1 MSLDS
6 MQAPVS
12 LPPMATPVDATLF
25 KDALIVL
32 GAAAVVVPVF
42 HSLKLSPVLGYIL
55 IGMLVG
61 PFGLGALSPDIP
73 WLSYVTIDNKDD
85 LAPVA
90 EFGVVLLL
98 FMIGLELSFERLK
111 LMRRLVFGL
120 GAAQVAISAA
130 AISALAHLLIADW
143 PAAIVIGLALAMS
156 STAVVTQVLAE
167 RQQLS
172 TMWGRATFS
181 TLLFQ
186 DIAVV
191 PILFAIGVLGARAE
205 GPLLTEFAL
214 AVAQAAAAVVA
225 VFVVGR
231 LVLRPLFRRVAGT
244 QSPELFMAACLLVIV
259 GVSLVMASAGLSMAM
274 GALIAGVLLAET
286 EYRRQIEVMIEPFKG
301 LLVGVFLLSIG
312 MNVDLARIVADP
324 LAVALASV
332 GLVALKTLIVAG
344 LGLALGLNLA
354 IGVRSGLVLGAGSE
368 FSFVI
373 AALAASHGLID
384 AATMSFALIVVALTM
399 AAIPL
404 LNTLGERLE
413 TQLAPPEPHPAAL
426 SPLPD
431 DNAPRVIVAGFG
443 RVGHVVAALLEAH
456 GLPYIAVDSNAQA
469 VANGRDEGKPVYF
482 GNIKHEDFLR
492 RCGIERATALVVT
505 MDAPKSASEVVRLAR
520 KLSPDAKIIVRA
532 RDASHAAEL
541 YRLGATDVVPE
552 TVEASLQ
559 LAEAVLVD
567 VGIPMG
573 PAIASIHEKRAEI
586 RTQILAAAPDVQPR
600 LAARRRLRDA
610 RPAKEWPGDSA

>member
-1 MSLDS
+1 MRT
-6 MQAPVS
+6 AIS
-12 LPPMATPVDATLF
+12 LPHMATPVDATLF

-61 PFGLGALSPDIP
+61 PFGLGALSADIP
-73 WLSYVTIDNKDD
+73 WLSYVTIGNKDD

-111 LMRRLVFGL
+111 VMRKLVFGL

-130 AISALAHLLIADW
+130 AIGALTYPLVADW

-167 RQQLS
+167 RKQMS
-172 TMWGRATFS
+172 TTWGRATFS

-191 PILFAIGVLGARAE
+191 PILFAISVLGARTE
-205 GPLLTEFAL
+205 GPLLTQFAL
-214 AVAQAAAAVVA
+214 AVAQAVAAVVA

-231 LVLRPLFRRVAGT
+231 LALRPLFRRVAAT

-259 GVSLVMASAGLSMAM
+259 GVSLVMFWAGLSMAM

-301 LLVGVFLLSIG
+301 LLVGVFLISIG
-312 MNVDLARIVADP
+312 MNVDLARIAAGPV
-324 LAVALASV
+324 AVALASV
-332 GLVALKTLIVAG
+332 GLVTLKTLIVAG

-373 AALAASHGLID
+373 AALAASLGLID
-384 AATMSFALIVVALTM
+384 AATTSFALIVVALTM

-404 LNTLGERLE
+404 LHALGERLE
-413 TQLAPPEPHPAAL
+413 DRLTPPDPSPAAL
-426 SPLPD
+426 IPLPE

-456 GLPYIAVDSNAQA
+456 DLPYIAVDSDAHA
-469 VANGRDEGKPVYF
+469 VAKGRNEGKPVYF

-492 RCGIERATALVVT
+492 RCGIATAAALVVT
-505 MDAPKSASEVVRLAR
+505 MDAPKSASEVVKLAR
-520 KLSPDAKIIVRA
+520 KLSPSVKVIVRA
-532 RDASHAAEL
+532 RDAHHAGEL
-541 YRLGATDVVPE
+541 YRLGATDAVPE

-567 VGIPMG
+567 VGIAMG

-586 RTQILAAAPDVQPR
+586 RTQIQAAAPDIQPR

-610 RPAKEWPGDSA
+610 SPAKEWPGDTA